1 MAKQPSLPSGEPGDD
16 MAEENAEA
24 DAEEAAG
31 GNRSAVDVHDDRLP
45 TDGFDRA
52 RQIERA
58 KGAEDEAEI
67 ERMREPARTAPTDF
81 NHPATVEVSGRFCVQ
96 ASNNDF

>member
-24 DAEEAAG
+24 DAEEANG
-31 GNRSAVDVHDDRLP
+31 GKRPAVDARDDRLQ

-58 KGAEDEAEI
+58 KGGDDEDEL
-67 ERMREPARTAPTDF
+67 ERMREPARNAPTDF
-81 NHPATVEVSGRFCVQ
+81 NHPATVEVSGRLRSIVKQ
-96 ASNNDF
+96 